1 MFTVQATSN
10 RSRDL
15 SHRWNTL
22 FVGVIF
28 LWGLIGFGILCMQP
42 KQTTFLSRALTVMQ
56 IVEETDA
63 ADGTMADEADVFMTV
78 VETGEV
84 LQ

>member
-1 MFTVQATSN
+1 MSTGQMTSS

-15 SHRWNTL
+15 NHRWNAL
-22 FVGVIF
+22 FIGVVL

-56 IVEETDA
+56 IVEENDV
-63 ADGTMADEADVFMTV
+63 ADGSMMVESDGFMTV
-78 VETGEV
+78 VETGEL

>member
-1 MFTVQATSN
+1 MSTGHMTSS
-10 RSRDL
+10 RSKDL
-15 SHRWNTL
+15 SHRWNAL
-22 FVGVIF
+22 FIGVIL

-56 IVEETDA
+56 IVEENDATD
-63 ADGTMADEADVFMTV
+63 GSTMAESDALINAI
-78 VETGEV
+78 ETGEV